1 VSGHQGK
8 EGERPKI
15 LKQQSTFWSKTNKEE
30 RRRRHGGAFSSAAI
44 SRDGLYVK
52 KSNDQPNDDLDFKS
66 GTILALERFLLT
78 VAS

>member
-1 VSGHQGK
+1 VAVSGHQGK

-30 RRRRHGGAFSSAAI
+30 RRRRRGGAFSGGAI

-52 KSNDQPNDDLDFKS
+52 KA
-66 GTILALERFLLT
+66 TISQMMFWILKVALF
-78 VAS
+78 

>member
-30 RRRRHGGAFSSAAI
+30 RRRRHGGAFSGAAI

-52 KSNDQPNDDLDFKS
+52 KT
-66 GTILALERFLLT
+66 TISQMMIWILKVALF
-78 VAS
+78 